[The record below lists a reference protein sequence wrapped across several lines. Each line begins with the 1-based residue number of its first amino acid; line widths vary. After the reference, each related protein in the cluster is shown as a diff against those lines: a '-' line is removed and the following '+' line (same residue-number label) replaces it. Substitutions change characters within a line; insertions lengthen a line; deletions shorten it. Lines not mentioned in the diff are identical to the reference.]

1 MLAIVIPYF
10 KHTFFEET
18 LLSLAN
24 QTNKQFKVYIGNDAS
39 PENPSLL
46 LEQYKDKFDFVYYE
60 FESNLGGI
68 SLVQQWNRCIAKV
81 EDEEWLMI
89 LGDDD
94 VLSENVVEEFYKNR
108 NEIQSLDSH
117 VIRYA
122 SVVIDAMGKEISKTY
137 THPKLE
143 TATDFLMRKIKGGTR
158 SSLSEYI
165 FKKPTFDEVG
175 FKDFPLAWSSDV
187 LAVVEVSV
195 YNNIFTINNA
205 TVSFRQSG
213 LNISS
218 QQDSIEKNNA
228 WFKFYTYLLANYGK
242 KYPKELVDLLFDRL
256 EKVQLNNKKAFLR
269 WFELFGLYSSFS
281 KYSRFLSLFVK
292 IKNSVQ

>member
-1 MLAIVIPYF
+1 MLAIVIPYYKF
-10 KHTFFEET
+10 AFFEAT
-18 LLSLAN
+18 LESLAS
-24 QTNKQFKVYIGNDAS
+24 QTDKRFKVYIGDDAS
-39 PENPSLL
+39 PENPEVLL
-46 LEQYKDKFDFVYYE
+46 DKFRGSFE
-60 FESNLGGI
+60 FLYHKFETNVGGI

-81 EDEEWLMI
+81 KDEEWLLI

-94 VLSENVVEEFYKNR
+94 VLSDNVVEEFYKNI
-108 NEIQSLDSH
+108 NEIKSVNSN

-122 SVVIDAMGKEISKTY
+122 TVVIDENGIATSQIH

-143 TATDFLMRKIKGGTR
+143 TGTDFLMRKFNGGTR

-165 FKKPTFDEVG
+165 FKKEKIDTIK

-187 LAVVEVSV
+187 LAVIEFSDHK
-195 YNNIFTINNA
+195 NIFTINNA
-205 TVSFRQSG
+205 TVSFRKSG

-228 WFKFYTYLLANYGK
+228 WFKFYSYLLANFGK
-242 KYPKELVDLLFDRL
+242 KYPIDLVNTLFDRL
-256 EKVQLNNKKAFLR
+256 EQVQLNNKKAYLR
-269 WFELFGLYSSFS
+269 WFKLFGLYLYFF

-292 IKNSVQ
+292 IKKSVP